1 MQTQTF
7 LTPEA
12 LQFSARRNAELVA
25 AGSVIRVAALAQP
38 VPHKG
43 SWQTGRLDW
52 SNEPDRILSFAP
64 NPSPATTTGA
74 SRDPDILPLG

>member
-1 MQTQTF
+1 MTQQTF

-25 AGSVIRVAALAQP
+25 RNSVIRIAAFAQP

-43 SWQTGRLDW
+43 SWGNIRLNWND
-52 SNEPDRILSFAP
+52 EPERVASFAP
-64 NPSPATTTGA
+64 VAVPCVFNWSPS
-74 SRDPDILPLG
+74 